1 MRKVVIVAL
10 CLAVPGLIFLNAW
23 QGWRYSELTS
33 RIADLE
39 RQQKDLLAANRDII
53 GQIAYET
60 SPERVSQKAA
70 ALGLVPEGSSAP
82 VTRLRVASQIVQ
94 DAAGSEAIG
103 QDGISQDRARSGAA
117 AAVPRRESAQ

>member
-1 MRKVVIVAL
+1 MRKVVVVAL

-33 RIADLE
+33 RISDLE

-70 ALGLVPEGSSAP
+70 ALGLVPEGGSVP
-82 VTRLRVASQIVQ
+82 VRRLRVAPQVPQ
-94 DAAGSEAIG
+94 DATGGRDAV
-103 QDGISQDRARSGAA
+103 SQGAPQ
-117 AAVPRRESAQ
+117 VPSRESAQ

>member
-33 RIADLE
+33 RISDLE
-39 RQQKDLLAANRDII
+39 RQQKDLLAANRDTI

-70 ALGLVPEGSSAP
+70 ALGLVPEGGAAP
-82 VTRLRVASQIVQ
+82 VTRLRVAPQVLQDTAGVQ
-94 DAAGSEAIG
+94 
-103 QDGISQDRARSGAA
+103 GAA
-117 AAVPRRESAQ
+117 QGAAQVPPRESAQ

>member
-1 MRKVVIVAL
+1 MRKLVVVAL

-23 QGWRYSELTS
+23 QGWRYSELAS
-33 RIADLE
+33 RISDLE

-70 ALGLVPEGSSAP
+70 ALGLVPEGGSVP
-82 VTRLRVASQIVQ
+82 VSRLRVAPQVPQ
-94 DAAGSEAIG
+94 DAADGRDPGS
-103 QDGISQDRARSGAA
+103 QGAA
-117 AAVPRRESAQ
+117 QVPAQASAPARESAQ